1 MRVSLFLLFIIA
13 LTCGLPAIAE
23 AQNPVTYDWRAF
35 GATMANPKVR
45 PDAAFAKKVAA
56 RVADEMARIGVPVNN
71 THGGRIRATAT
82 TGSADPGTCGYLTEA
97 LQLAFA
103 GAGFEPAQIYGI
115 QCVAKGTA
123 AAGSGTRVGTAV
135 ARIGWVNVDHM
146 APALVI
152 GKSVMVFD
160 LWSHARK
167 AGSYGGYGQS
177 RWNGGGIENWTS
189 AVRDYPW
196 FKFGP
201 YLGVP
206 PTTQGNIGPGQIG
219 KDIADHYYRTK
230 YPQSERPKPKPK
242 TKPAPP
248 KIEPKSGMW
257 SLEEVTVSKVTR
269 EVGRDPNRYYQVTTT
284 GGRGGVLMTSEWNDM
299 DGSVHQCTAS
309 AKWTVSGAFE
319 SLAPGQK
326 LTISGTVG
334 CGGVVMRSGKY
345 IPTDKVGF
353 GVHWHPPGLPAHVST
368 GSAGGAAFAKEY
380 GPQGGSFE
388 NVVVTAPPKGGPG
401 DRIALRF
408 LVSARGYGAVEYVYR
423 WSDPKR

>member
-206 PTTQGNIGPGQIG
+206 PPTQGNVGPGQIG

-230 YPQSERPKPKPK
+230 YPQKERPKPKA
-242 TKPAPP
+242 KPVPP
-248 KIEPKSGMW
+248 KIQPKSGAW
-257 SLEEVTVSKVTR
+257 VLEKTALAPDFR
-269 EVGRDPNRYYQVTTT
+269 ETGRDPRRYFHVKST
-284 GGRGGVLMTSEWNDM
+284 GAHGSVRMTSEWSDP
-299 DGSVHQCTAS
+299 DGSVRQCTAS
-309 AKWTVSGAFE
+309 ATWTIQGSHE
-319 SLAPGQK
+319 RLEPGQK
-326 LTISGTVG
+326 MTIGGSVA
-334 CGGVVMRSGKY
+334 CGGVVMRSGIY
-345 IPTDKVGF
+345 IPTDSVSF
-353 GVHWHPPGLPAHVST
+353 SIHWHPPGYPAHVST
-368 GSAGGAAFAKEY
+368 GGVGGDIIAKNFGKE
-380 GPQGGSFE
+380 GGSFE
-388 NVVVTAPPKGGPG
+388 NVVVTAPAKGKPG

-408 LVSARGYGAVEYVYR
+408 LVSARGYGALEYVYL
-423 WSDPKR
+423 WTDPKP